1 MVAGAVR
8 SQAEL
13 MQGKGLRLL
22 TELRLARREK
32 RLLQRDKTHSQQ
44 LSERYLH
51 TCLSVRPPACVSQVE
66 KPWADFDRM
75 LCQRSLHI
83 IVWLFRVPLVVTNKP
98 TAKCGLLRLLH
109 ECFSLYK
116 RTIMITLAT
125 SHRRFRTLIRTFGR
139 TPLDE

>member
-44 LSERYLH
+44 LSESYLH
-51 TCLSVRPPACVSQVE
+51 TRVCLSVRVRVSSRE
-66 KPWADFDRM
+66 
-75 LCQRSLHI
+75 
-83 IVWLFRVPLVVTNKP
+83 
-98 TAKCGLLRLLH
+98 
-109 ECFSLYK
+109 
-116 RTIMITLAT
+116 TLG
-125 SHRRFRTLIRTFGR
+125 RF
-139 TPLDE
+139 